1 MDEIE
6 RFADLSVKRGC
17 AFALLAIT
25 TVMTGLAGTPLLAL
39 KSGAILL
46 TMMVVVLAF
55 RAQFARNQSC
65 RRTEVW
71 IMLGQKRRPPEA
83 LAQRLISDALR
94 AAYWRYAEL
103 SAAGALSLWL
113 MALAF
118 WVATK
123 V

>member
-1 MDEIE
+1 MEEIE
-6 RFADLSVKRGC
+6 RLADLSVKRGC

-46 TMMVVVLAF
+46 SLMVVILAF
-55 RAQFARNQSC
+55 RAMFARNQSC

-71 IMLGQKRRPPEA
+71 AMLGRDRRPPEA
-83 LAQRLISDALR
+83 LAQRVISEALR
-94 AAYWRYAEL
+94 ATYWRYAEL
-103 SAAGALSLWL
+103 SAAGSILLWL
-113 MALAF
+113 VALAL
-118 WVATK
+118 WIVGK

>member
-6 RFADLSVKRGC
+6 RLADLSVKRGC

-46 TMMVVVLAF
+46 SLMVAVLAF
-55 RAQFARNQSC
+55 RAMFARSQSC

-71 IMLGQKRRPPEA
+71 AMLGRDRRPPEV
-83 LAQRLISDALR
+83 LAQRVISETLR
-94 AAYWRYAEL
+94 ATYWRYAEL
-103 SAAGALSLWL
+103 AAAGALVLWL
-113 MALAF
+113 LALVLWALG
-118 WVATK
+118 K
-123 V
+123 G